1 MKRRIRKKK
10 LTLKIYHIDKELVK
24 NAYLIDKYKDDATI
38 RGMIIRVAIPLN
50 NTKLKLDRNFL
61 IRTR

>member
-10 LTLKIYHIDKELVK
+10 ISLRIYHINKELVK

-38 RGMIIRVAIPLN
+38 RGMIIRVAIHLN